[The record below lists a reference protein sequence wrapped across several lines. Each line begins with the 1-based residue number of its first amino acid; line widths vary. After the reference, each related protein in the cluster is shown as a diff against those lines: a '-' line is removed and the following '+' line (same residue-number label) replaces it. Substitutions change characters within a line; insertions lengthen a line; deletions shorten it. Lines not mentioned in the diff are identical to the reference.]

1 VSDLEEEQSQQ
12 IRCLVVLAAV
22 LCALLIGYNAFYVPD
37 APLSEPQVTADVSS
51 QSEAYVPHSARAGSS
66 KSASSTKSGGK
77 VNINTASVSQL
88 SQKLPGIGDGIARRI
103 VSYREQHGLFRSVE
117 DIRKVPGIGDK
128 KYEKIKG
135 LIAIK

>member
-1 VSDLEEEQSQQ
+1 MSSLEEEQSQQ

-51 QSEAYVPHSARAGSS
+51 QSEAYVPQSAGTGSS
-66 KSASSTKSGGK
+66 KPSSAARSGGK
-77 VNINTASVSQL
+77 VNINTASASQL
-88 SQKLPGIGDGIARRI
+88 SQKLPGIGDGIAKKI
-103 VSYREQHGLFRSVE
+103 ILYREQHGLFRSAE
-117 DIRKVPGIGDK
+117 DIRKVPGIGEK
-128 KYEKIKG
+128 KYKKIKD